1 MIKICNY
8 LDIPSEKKD
17 AVLEQ
22 VLQIGF
28 CPAYGKQK
36 TMKREMEKS
45 QPGIFPQYI
54 FVFRE
59 HKLIGYMFLIENKN
73 DFDVKVHLI
82 TDGEEHVG
90 KIEDGGVEVFY
101 PIVKNTEYRLGCH
114 ADVSE
119 GTEIKLVV
127 YDGEE

>member
-1 MIKICNY
+1 MCRQESSDTSYIVSY
-8 LDIPSEKKD
+8 SSEK
-17 AVLEQ
+17 
-22 VLQIGF
+22 IISNTGF
-28 CPAYGKQK
+28 L
-36 TMKREMEKS
+36 T
-45 QPGIFPQYI
+45 
-54 FVFRE
+54 
-59 HKLIGYMFLIENKN
+59 IENKN